1 MGQFGMR
8 EIILIAIIVLLVF
21 GAKRL
26 PDTARALGKSLRI
39 LKSETQAMKA
49 DSQTAPAGPPP
60 ATKTIQAAPGDVAS
74 ARPAQ
79 EAPRPAETSQR
90 QPQPQPQPQSQSQSQ
105 S

>member
-8 EIILIAIIVLLVF
+8 EIILIAILVLLVF

-39 LKSETQAMKA
+39 LKSETQAMKTD
-49 DSQTAPAGPPP
+49 DSQTAPPGPPP

-74 ARPAQ
+74 ARPAE
-79 EAPRPAETSQR
+79 EAPRPAGAS
-90 QPQPQPQPQSQSQSQ
+90 QPQPQSQS
-105 S
+105 